1 VLAEVILAALILLVT
16 FVFIVAR
23 QLRSAVS
30 AYAVQSWLLGG
41 LAIALFA
48 DSRLLGLLL
57 FGVLTIVV
65 KGVIVP
71 QILRRRTAFAMA
83 GRRETSYYVRF
94 PTALLIGAGLT
105 LTGFIAATRIPFTHQ
120 LLPES
125 VLGIAL
131 AVLLLGLFTT
141 TARRD
146 AILQVA
152 GLLAAE
158 NGLLL
163 VGLVLAPSLSLLIE
177 FAIVL
182 DVLIA
187 VLVMGFLV
195 ARMHQE
201 VSTTDTSELTRLR
214 G

>member
-1 VLAEVILAALILLVT
+1 MLAEAILTAMILLIT
-16 FVFIVAR
+16 FAFIVTR
-23 QLRSAVS
+23 AVRAAIS
-30 AYAVQSWLLGG
+30 AYAIQSWLLGG
-41 LAIALFA
+41 LALALFA
-48 DSRLLGLLL
+48 QSGFIELLL
-57 FGVLTIVV
+57 FGLLTIVI
-65 KGVIVP
+65 KGVAVP
-71 QILRRRTAFAMA
+71 RILRRRTNDAIA
-83 GRRETSYYVRF
+83 GKREVSYFVRF
-94 PTALLIGAGLT
+94 PTALLLGAGLT
-105 LTGFIAATRIPFTHQ
+105 LIGFIAATRIPFTQQ

-125 VLGIAL
+125 ALGIGV

-163 VGLVLAPSLSLLIE
+163 IGLVLAPRLSLLIE

-182 DVLIA
+182 DILIA

-201 VSTTDTSELTRLR
+201 VSSTDTSELTRLR

>member
-1 VLAEVILAALILLVT
+1 MLAEAILTAMILLIT
-16 FVFIVAR
+16 FAFIVTR
-23 QLRSAVS
+23 AVRAAIS
-30 AYAVQSWLLGG
+30 AYAIQSWLLGG
-41 LAIALFA
+41 LALALFA
-48 DSRLLGLLL
+48 TSGFIELLL
-57 FGVLTIVV
+57 FGLLTIVI
-65 KGVIVP
+65 KGVAVP
-71 QILRRRTAFAMA
+71 QILRRRTNFAMA
-83 GRRETSYYVRF
+83 GKRETAYYVRF
-94 PTALLIGAGLT
+94 PTALLLGAGLT
-105 LTGFIAATRIPFTHQ
+105 LIGFIAATRVPFTPQ

-125 VLGIAL
+125 ALGIGV

-146 AILQVA
+146 AVLQVA

-163 VGLVLAPSLSLLIE
+163 IGLVLAPRLSLLIE

-182 DVLIA
+182 DILIA

-195 ARMHQE
+195 ARMHEE
-201 VSTTDTSELTRLR
+201 VSSTDTSELTRLR

>member
-1 VLAEVILAALILLVT
+1 MLPEVILAALILLVT
-16 FVFIVAR
+16 FAFIVTR
-23 QLRSAVS
+23 RLRAAVS

-41 LAIALFA
+41 VAIALFA
-48 DSRLLGLLL
+48 ASGLLELLL
-57 FGVLTIVV
+57 FGLLTIAI
-65 KGVIVP
+65 KGIVVP
-71 QILRRRTAFAMA
+71 QILRRRTAFALD
-83 GRRETSYYVRF
+83 GRRETVYYVRF
-94 PTALLIGAGLT
+94 PTALLIGAALT

-146 AILQVA
+146 AILQVT

-163 VGLVLAPSLSLLIE
+163 VGLVLAPRLSLLIE

-182 DVLIA
+182 DILIA

-201 VSTTDTSELTRLR
+201 VASTDTSELTRLR

>member
-1 VLAEVILAALILLVT
+1 MLAEAILTAMILLITFALIVT
-16 FVFIVAR
+16 RAIRA
-23 QLRSAVS
+23 AIS
-30 AYAVQSWLLGG
+30 AYAIQSWLLGG
-41 LAIALFA
+41 LALALFA
-48 DSRLLGLLL
+48 QSGFIELLL
-57 FGVLTIVV
+57 FGLLTIVI
-65 KGVIVP
+65 KGVAVP
-71 QILRRRTAFAMA
+71 RILRRRTNDAVA
-83 GRRETSYYVRF
+83 GKREVAYFVRF
-94 PTALLIGAGLT
+94 PTALLLGAGLT
-105 LTGFIAATRIPFTHQ
+105 LIGFIAATRIPFTLQ

-125 VLGIAL
+125 ALGIGV

-163 VGLVLAPSLSLLIE
+163 IGLVLAPRLSLLIE

-182 DVLIA
+182 DILIA

-195 ARMHQE
+195 ARMHEE
-201 VSTTDTSELTRLR
+201 VSSTDTSELTRLR